1 MGRCCCILVRN
12 RRLPLTSCHR
22 RTSSPKSDSA
32 GELTQTRRHLCGV
45 SNGTMRNEHVKMRG
59 TKDLPVLQKK
69 KRKKSNNTMS
79 GDNNFIQ
86 DEKGASREQGLYFV
100 I

>member
-1 MGRCCCILVRN
+1 LWRIKRN
-12 RRLPLTSCHR
+12 YAE
-22 RTSSPKSDSA
+22 RTRENAWHKGSTGPA
-32 GELTQTRRHLCGV
+32 
-45 SNGTMRNEHVKMRG
+45 
-59 TKDLPVLQKK
+59 KK